1 MSTSS
6 STSFLDGA
14 PAPVTILSAGRI
26 TTVPQALVAGDDVW
40 LTRAGLLDAT
50 GWEVKPEGLCR
61 DAACI
66 PLPPAP
72 AATILSDHDDE
83 RWFSVTA
90 IARFAGQPYAHESAH
105 HVWSFGPPAYERH
118 SRAAADLAPNFTLPD
133 FDGRPRSLAEFA
145 GKKIFLLTWAS
156 W

>member
-40 LTRAGLLDAT
+40 LTRAGLFDTT
-50 GWEVKPEGLCR
+50 GWEVRPEGLCR

-66 PLPPAP
+66 PLPTAP
-72 AATILSDHDDE
+72 AETILTEHGGE
-83 RWFSVTA
+83 RWLSVTA
-90 IARFAGQPYAHESAH
+90 IARFAGQPYAYESARR
-105 HVWSFGPPAYERH
+105 VWSFGPPAYERQ
-118 SRAAADLAPNFTLPD
+118 SRGAADQAPNFTLPD
-133 FDGRPRSLAEFA
+133 FDGRSRSLAEFA
-145 GKKIFLLTWAS
+145 GNKIFLLTWAS